1 MHPSITRRLALDH
14 ALSTGK
20 FPAFDKVGYYHRGRF
35 YSTSNACISK
45 TKKIEV
51 AVTKKIEV
59 VNSELPDRGDLGKLN
74 PM

>member
-1 MHPSITRRLALDH
+1 MYPSITRRLALDH

-35 YSTSNACISK
+35 YSTSNVCISK

-51 AVTKKIEV
+51 AVTKK
-59 VNSELPDRGDLGKLN
+59 NRGSE
-74 PM
+74 